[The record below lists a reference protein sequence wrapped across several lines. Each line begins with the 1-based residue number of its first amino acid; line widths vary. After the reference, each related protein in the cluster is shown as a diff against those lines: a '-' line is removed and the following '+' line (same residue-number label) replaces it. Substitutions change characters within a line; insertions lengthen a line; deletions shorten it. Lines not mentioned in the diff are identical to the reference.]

1 MAGQPYYTR
10 GGSDTVEVSEPVT
23 KGQVVEWDPDNE
35 GMVRVARAGSTR
47 HNGVA
52 QISGAPLATNE
63 RFNFAPN
70 RRHVSVQLAPLETRV
85 IYAAAAS
92 AGDPLVCAADGQVT
106 PAGETPAAGT
116 LLGTCSEPGGVAAG
130 AQGRIRLS

>member
-10 GGSDTVEVSEPVT
+10 GGSDTVEVSAPVA

-35 GMVRVARAGSTR
+35 GMVRPASAGSTR

-52 QISGAPLATNE
+52 QIAGAPLSTNT
-63 RFNFAPN
+63 RYNFAPA

-85 IYAAAAS
+85 VFAAAANV
-92 AGDPLVCAADGQVT
+92 GDPLICAADGQVT
-106 PAGETPAAGT
+106 PAATPTAGQQV
-116 LLGTCSEPGGVAAG
+116 GVCAEPGGVEAG
-130 AQGRIRLS
+130 GQGRIRLT